1 MNLRTISLN
10 SIRKRKAKSFFIFA
24 GLVVGVTAVVAL
36 LSLSTTMQREL
47 ARKLQDYGTSII
59 ISGKSDSLALSY
71 GGLAVSSAAFDV
83 RHLSE
88 ADIAKVT
95 TIRDRA
101 SIGVVSP
108 VLLAPVQM
116 SGRRVLTVGVRFG
129 QQFRLKRWWTQRV
142 GAVNQVVAYRGRRP
156 SRPDDVVLGN
166 LVAAKLQ
173 KNVGDTVR
181 IGGRELKIAAV
192 LGEQGSQEDSLLFA
206 DLGRLQEITGQR
218 GRISL
223 IEVGLR
229 SQTAPVGR
237 IVSELARAMPNAKV
251 SEVGQIVKSNQNVVA
266 IVSRFAAGLVAIVLV
281 VGSLIVLTTMMAS
294 INERTSEIGLFR
306 AIGFRRLH
314 IIWIVVL
321 EAVVLSVAAG
331 IAGFGLGTAVAIGA
345 ASRMAGIAGT
355 VTASPGIAALA
366 VGLAALVALI
376 GSSYPAWRAS
386 LLDPTEAFRKL

>member
-88 ADIAKVT
+88 ADIDKVT

-116 SGRRVLTVGVRFG
+116 GGRRVLTVGVRFG
-129 QQFRLKRWWTQRV
+129 QQFRLKRWWSQRV

-229 SQTAPVGR
+229 SQSAPVGR

-251 SEVGQIVKSNQNVVA
+251 SEVGQIVKSNQNVIA
-266 IVSRFAAGLVAIVLV
+266 IVGRFAAGLVAIVLV